1 MNGERPVTSKARG
14 TSNSPRGCYAGNK
27 CKFLHG
33 EAEKLTP
40 YDKNKTCRYY
50 ANGYCRRG
58 ADCWF
63 KHADPGPTNAAV
75 STSAPPPA
83 EDVEEPFCCICY
95 EKPVTYGLL
104 AGCSHIFCVGCI
116 REWRAS
122 NGTSSKFVTPSS
134 QFFPEG
140 HPRKAAIIE
149 EYKSSMARVPCKYFQ
164 QSPVEDRFCPFGKDC
179 FFQHCNADGSPYVF
193 ALGVEHNMR
202 VSHSVL

>member
-14 TSNSPRGCYAGNK
+14 TCRYYNSPRGCYAGNK

-40 YDKNKTCRYY
+40 TTRT
-50 ANGYCRRG
+50 RR
-58 ADCWF
+58 ADTTPMATAAV
-63 KHADPGPTNAAV
+63 HADPGPTNAAV

-122 NGTSSKFVTPSS
+122 NGKSDDVVASGVTKH